1 MVDADADRRG
11 QLLRDASRLRVEKEM
26 MMFVSHTTLDQSRCL
41 VRRPNGGDGAR
52 QCLLRRGQTHLQFL
66 ERETAAE
73 TSLEVVSLGRRVD
86 DRTKR
91 AGNRPRERLLRLEL
105 TRVAAR
111 LLAAG

>member
-1 MVDADADRRG
+1 VVDANTNGRG
-11 QLLRDASRLRVEKEM
+11 EFFRDTSR
-26 MMFVSHTTLDQSRCL
+26 F
-41 VRRPNGGDGAR
+41 
-52 QCLLRRGQTHLQFL
+52 QFL